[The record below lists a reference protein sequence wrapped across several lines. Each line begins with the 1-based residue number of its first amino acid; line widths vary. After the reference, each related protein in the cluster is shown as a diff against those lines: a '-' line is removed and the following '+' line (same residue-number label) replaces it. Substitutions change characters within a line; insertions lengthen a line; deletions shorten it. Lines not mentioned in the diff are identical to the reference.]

1 MRPISKSVLA
11 GLAGLAGL
19 TALLASSAALAEV
32 NVTYV
37 KPDGFTDMPFSPIE
51 RERTLK
57 DFSDYFATLDKKL
70 PQGQTLKIEVLDID
84 LAGRL
89 YPRRAGEDIR
99 VMNGGADWPRVH
111 LRYTLEENGQ
121 VLRSGDEQISN
132 MNYQW
137 NRTSY
142 FDNDAMRYEKQML
155 DDWFKKAFAPAL
167 AKK

>member
-1 MRPISKSVLA
+1 MRPMTPTVLA
-11 GLAGLAGL
+11 GLV
-19 TALLASSAALAEV
+19 ALLASSAALAEV
-32 NVTYV
+32 SVTYV
-37 KPDGFTDMPFSPIE
+37 KPDEYTDMPFSPIE

-57 DFSDYFATLDKKL
+57 EFSTYFATLDKKL

-89 YPRRAGEDIR
+89 YPRRAADDIR
-99 VMNGGADWPRVH
+99 VMTGGADWPRMH

-121 VLRSGDEQISN
+121 VLRSGDEQISS

-155 DDWFKKAFAPAL
+155 DDWFHKTIAPKVAQ
-167 AKK
+167 K